1 MHGAHADDAVGQ
13 RRPER
18 VRELHGELPLGARHG
33 APPGHVPPVAPDGR
47 RDVGVAGRERRRRR
61 RLQVLV
67 DAPRLHRAP
76 RRLRA
81 GILGLGPPAAA
92 LRRRGVVLRW
102 RWRWRGDHHAQRQL
116 VGVLDLR
123 LDRATSCKPR
133 NTVEM

>member
-1 MHGAHADDAVGQ
+1 MHGAHADDAVRQ

-33 APPGHVPPVAPDGR
+33 APTGHVPPVASDAR
-47 RDVGVAGRERRRRR
+47 RDVGVVRDRRR

-67 DAPRLHRAP
+67 DAPRLHHAP
-76 RRLRA
+76 RLRA
-81 GILGLGPPAAA
+81 GILRLGPPAAA

>member
-33 APPGHVPPVAPDGR
+33 APTGHVPPVASDAR
-47 RDVGVAGRERRRRR
+47 RDVSVVRDRRR

-81 GILGLGPPAAA
+81 GILGLGPPATP
-92 LRRRGVVLRW
+92 RRRGVVLLRRW
-102 RWRWRGDHHAQRQL
+102 RRGDHHAQRQL